1 MTSAPLIFKTQNRPQ
16 IFIASGI
23 LEPTRVR
30 DTGPMTRTAKAD
42 TTPLPAWATAESAID
57 RARTSFAPAVGDHAF
72 LTVAEAA
79 SLLRVSEKT
88 IRRQIAGGRLP
99 ACRVGRSVRLSTKA
113 VEMLIYSGD
122 EGA

>member
-1 MTSAPLIFKTQNRPQ
+1 MPQ
-16 IFIASGI
+16 T
-23 LEPTRVR
+23 P
-30 DTGPMTRTAKAD
+30 KAD

-57 RARTSFAPAVGDHAF
+57 RARTSIAPAIGDHAY

-88 IRRQIAGGRLP
+88 IRRQIACGRLP
-99 ACRVGRSVRLSTKA
+99 VCRVGRSVRISAKA
-113 VEMLIYSGD
+113 IAMLIYSGD